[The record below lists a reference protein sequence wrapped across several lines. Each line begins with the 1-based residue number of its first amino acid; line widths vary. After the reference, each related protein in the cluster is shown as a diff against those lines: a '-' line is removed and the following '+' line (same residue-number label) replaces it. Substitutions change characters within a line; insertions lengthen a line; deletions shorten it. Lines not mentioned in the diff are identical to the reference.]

1 MREAKIQE
9 MKTEHFHQENQS
21 FLYLKNAF
29 WASGRPSPF
38 FKPQM
43 RPQMSPEDAQKLN
56 KWARSIGPTETF
68 FTHGLGP

>member
-1 MREAKIQE
+1 
-9 MKTEHFHQENQS
+9 MKTEIFHQENEPL
-21 FLYLKNAF
+21 LYLKNAF

-43 RPQMSPEDAQKLN
+43 KPQMGPEDAQTLN

-68 FTHGLGP
+68 LTNELGP